1 MHFDT
6 NRRYYNADELLDEVQ
21 DLRDR
26 ARVIRKKRTKVDSK
40 ITFCRRIHSRSA
52 LLIDRFHYSIVLRII
67 FRLEDL
73 TLVSHSVMMEE

>member
-6 NRRYYNADELLDEVQ
+6 NRRYYNANELLDEVQ

-40 ITFCRRIHSRSA
+40 ITF
-52 LLIDRFHYSIVLRII
+52 
-67 FRLEDL
+67 
-73 TLVSHSVMMEE
+73 